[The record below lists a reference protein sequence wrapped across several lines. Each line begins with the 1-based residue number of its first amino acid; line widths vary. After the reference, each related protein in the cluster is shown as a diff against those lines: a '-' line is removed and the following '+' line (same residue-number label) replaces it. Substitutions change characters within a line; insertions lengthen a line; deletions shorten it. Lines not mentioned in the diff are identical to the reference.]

1 MLQLHHIVV
10 LIALRHS
17 SFLSLSLTFLSFYRP
32 QETVNNLPKGTNAT
46 PPPQWEYLH
55 NHTLATLRLYYIGDQ
70 LDPTFPP
77 PAASID
83 DIPVPIERPPK
94 QGNPRRTFVD
104 ASAGKSFGFV
114 PPHAALKIPPSAAV
128 DQWNEVLKPTPRAA
142 VDQSNPVLKAT
153 PRAEV
158 DPWNPV
164 SNASPRVQVH
174 ESEKQA
180 NTNPYEKS
188 NSAAVKSTSRHEE
201 GSRALDETDRHCS
214 DDARFRALLAV
225 RDQLDMLHKFKG
237 IMSEEEMSS
246 RRRDLYKSMP
256 PIPPPTDPLSAEHLG
271 DSDTSPQQKRAA
283 L

>member
-1 MLQLHHIVV
+1 MGGPMTAPHCCLSG
-10 LIALRHS
+10 LRHS
-17 SFLSLSLTFLSFYRP
+17 SFLSLSLTFRSLYRP

-55 NHTLATLRLYYIGDQ
+55 NHALATLRLYFIGGQ

-83 DIPVPIERPPK
+83 DIPVPIERPVK

-128 DQWNEVLKPTPRAA
+128 DQWNEVLKATPRAA

-153 PRAEV
+153 SKAEV

-164 SNASPRVQVH
+164 FNAFPRVQVN
-174 ESEKQA
+174 ESEKLA
-180 NTNPYEKS
+180 STNPFKKL
-188 NSAAVKSTSRHEE
+188 NSAAVKSRHEE

-237 IMSEEEMSS
+237 IMSEKEMSS
-246 RRRDLYKSMP
+246 RRRDLYESMP
-256 PIPPPTDPLSAEHLG
+256 PIPPPTDPLSAENLG